1 MRSFST
7 PMMQQYAEIK
17 QQYSDSLLFYRL
29 GDFYELFLDDALIG
43 AKILGITLTRRPRG
57 KDGDIPMAGVPFHA
71 ADRYIS
77 KLVDAGHTVAI
88 CEQVSDPNAKGIVQ
102 REVVRMVTP
111 GTNFEDTQHTDSE
124 KFVLGI
130 SNTIEKDAYGISFL
144 DVTTGDFYVAMLS
157 SFQEL
162 KDECVRISPKECIL
176 PPSVYQDAE
185 ILRLCADLNI
195 PVRCFHDWPET
206 ARDGKKELETVYSV
220 ASLKSFGLDDVS
232 NATHVAA
239 GVYSY
244 VRKTQQHVLDH
255 LKPVQSY
262 SPRDSLQLDASTIQ
276 NLELFTSLHGETQGS
291 LFSIIDATQSAAG
304 KRLLKKW
311 MRWPLLEKK
320 QILHRQNIVTTFV
333 KLSFARESLRSH
345 LKELYDIERILSRLA
360 VGLATPGLIR
370 NLHHSLDVAE
380 KISQEVLGMKD
391 GSLRAVQKDLKQNT
405 CKRLQTH
412 IDSHI
417 VEYPEESSIGY
428 IAKGVD
434 AELDELKEILETGQD
449 WLKKF
454 EIKEREKTGIST
466 LKCNYNKV
474 FGYYIEV
481 SSGQADKVPNSYQRK
496 QTLVNAERFITPE
509 LKAQEEKILAAT
521 ERITEREEAV
531 FKEVVSHI
539 LSHTEKLQ
547 RLADVLAQLD
557 CITAFATTAVEANF
571 VAPTFSDSRKIIIS
585 QGRHPVVEHILSTV
599 PFVPNDTHLGEKDSL
614 HLLTGPNMAGKSVYM
629 RQVAL
634 VVILAQM
641 GSYVP
646 AQAAE
651 LSCMDAVFV
660 RSGAHDA
667 ISQGLSTFM
676 VEMIETAYILRHMT
690 HRSLIVF
697 DEIGRGTS
705 TYDGISIAWAVAEA
719 CVNRV
724 DRKPLVLFATHY
736 HELQSLAEVFPH
748 EVSNYQMLVA
758 QEEGTPVLLHTVVPG
773 KSSHSFG
780 IAVAKMAGVDQSVV
794 AAAEEKLKELEA
806 ENNVGDQVPN
816 KQKRTHRKQNKKS
829 TVEDEIAKKVSAL
842 DISKM
847 TPLEALQ
854 VLANLQ
860 ETLRK

>member
-17 QQYSDSLLFYRL
+17 QQYPDSLLFYRL
-29 GDFYELFLDDALIG
+29 GDFYELFLEDALVG

-88 CEQVSDPNAKGIVQ
+88 CEQVSDPNTKGIVQ

-124 KFVLGI
+124 KYVLGI

-144 DVTTGDFYVAMLS
+144 DVTTGDFYVATLS

-162 KDECVRISPKECIL
+162 KDECVRITPRECIL
-176 PPSVYQDAE
+176 PPAVYEDAA
-185 ILRLCADLNI
+185 ILKLCSELRI

-206 ARDGKKELETVYSV
+206 ARDGKKELESVYSV

-239 GVYSY
+239 GVYTY

-255 LKPVQSY
+255 LKPVQQY

-291 LFSIIDATQSAAG
+291 LFSVIDTTQSAAG

-311 MRWPLLEKK
+311 MRWPLLDKK
-320 QILHRQNIVTTFV
+320 KILQRQHMVTTFV
-333 KLSFARESLRSH
+333 TASSARESLRSH

-380 KISQEVLGMKD
+380 KILQQVLPLKD
-391 GSLRAVQKDLKQNT
+391 STLQTLQRDLKQNS
-405 CKRLQTH
+405 CKRLQTY
-412 IDSHI
+412 IDTHI
-417 VEYPEESSIGY
+417 VEYPEESSVGY

-434 AELDELKEILETGQD
+434 AELDELKEILENGQD
-449 WLKKF
+449 WLKNF
-454 EIKEREKTGIST
+454 ELKEREKTGIST

-481 SSGQADKVPNSYQRK
+481 SSGQADKVPPVYQRK

-509 LKAQEEKILAAT
+509 LKNQEEKILSAT
-521 ERITEREEAV
+521 ERIAQREEAV
-531 FKEVVSHI
+531 FKEVVAHI

-547 RLADVLAQLD
+547 RLAESLAQLD
-557 CITAFATTAVEANF
+557 CVTSFATTAIDSHF
-571 VAPTFSDSRKIIIS
+571 VAPTFSEARKITIT
-585 QGRHPVVEHILSTV
+585 QGRHPVVEQVLSTV
-599 PFVPNDTHLGEKDSL
+599 PFVPNDTLLGENDSL

-634 VVILAQM
+634 IVILAQM

-651 LSCMDAVFV
+651 LGCMDAVFV

-690 HRSLIVF
+690 HLSLIVF

-719 CVNRV
+719 CVSKAEQ
-724 DRKPLVLFATHY
+724 KPLVLFATHY
-736 HELQSLAEVFPH
+736 HELQSLAEAFPK
-748 EVSNYQMLVA
+748 EVTNYQMLVA
-758 QEEGTPVLLHTVVPG
+758 QEAGTPVLLHTVVPG

-780 IAVAKMAGVDQSVV
+780 IAVAKMAGVDDAVV
-794 AAAEEKLKELEA
+794 TAAQEKLKQLEA
-806 ENNVGDQVPN
+806 ENQ
-816 KQKRTHRKQNKKS
+816 Q
-829 TVEDEIAKKVSAL
+829 KKVKKRQKKRSKKHDLLAEELKAL
-842 DISKM
+842 DISKT

-854 VLANLQ
+854 LVATLQ
-860 ETLRK
+860 ERLNNEL